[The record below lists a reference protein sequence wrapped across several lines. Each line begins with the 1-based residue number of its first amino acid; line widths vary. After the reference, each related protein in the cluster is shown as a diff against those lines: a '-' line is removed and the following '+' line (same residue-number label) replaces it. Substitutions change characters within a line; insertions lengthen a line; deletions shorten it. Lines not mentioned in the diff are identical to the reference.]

1 LASALY
7 NGRPILAGD
16 EPLSALDRLQGGQI
30 LTELAARHETLILA
44 LHDVAL
50 ALAHTDRIVVLEA
63 GRIVLDA
70 PARDLDPARLSSFYE
85 AA

>member
-1 LASALY
+1 M
-7 NGRPILAGD
+7 
-16 EPLSALDRLQGGQI
+16 
-30 LTELAARHETLILA
+30 
-44 LHDVAL
+44 AL

-70 PARDLDPARLSSFYE
+70 PSAGLDPARLSRFYG